1 MRVAFVPC
9 FILSALLLAC
19 GGDDNADSEPFAPD
33 GLDAARLL
41 SDASLA
47 VAGLQGFHFVLTQ
60 EDATIPLPSNLE
72 LESAEGD
79 VVLPD
84 RLAAELEAEIQDTNV
99 SVDTIAIGGE
109 TWITN
114 PFTRRWQKLNAD
126 LRNYADFG
134 ALLPALLPAIKDAA
148 VIGEAVL
155 DDVATYLVAGAC
167 SSAELQAALP
177 FSSPGHEVR
186 VEVWIGVEDSL
197 PRRVRVIGRL
207 ISDESGDA
215 VRQIDLTRLNQPV
228 RINPP

>member
-9 FILSALLLAC
+9 FLLSALLLAC
-19 GGDDNADSEPFAPD
+19 GGDDDAGNAPAATVGP
-33 GLDAARLL
+33 DAAQLL
-41 SDASLA
+41 SDAALA

-84 RLAAELEAEIQDTNV
+84 RLAAELEAEIQGTNV
-99 SVDTIAIGGE
+99 SVDAIAIAGE

-114 PFTRRWQKLNAD
+114 PFTCRWQKLNAD
-126 LRNYADFG
+126 LRSYADLG
-134 ALLPALLPAIKDAA
+134 ALLPALLPAIRNAHVVSEADLNDVRTHVIAGDA
-148 VIGEAVL
+148 
-155 DDVATYLVAGAC
+155 
-167 SSAELQAALP
+167 SSADLQDALP
-177 FSSPGHEVR
+177 FSLPNREVR
-186 VEVWIGVEDSL
+186 IEVWIGVEDSL
-197 PRRVRVIGRL
+197 PRRVRVIGPL
-207 ISDESGDA
+207 ISGESGDA